1 MRAKI
6 TAILILMMT
15 NFVCEAQD
23 GIFVDCI
30 LKRLIE
36 EAIENNSSLQIAE
49 LNVEQAEIMLSSAR
63 LTYLPS
69 FVFTPSVSMA
79 NPLAGEKNHSYAL
92 PVTMSWEFSLGGR
105 EKGEKTVAK
114 ANLQQLQEEYRYTKV
129 LIASSVANAYYTLV
143 MLDWQKSITQE
154 SIINQEATLSV
165 IQALKQVGRMDEI
178 AVNQAESRLQ
188 AIRIS
193 IGEFELQISKVETA
207 LSLLLGRQAG
217 EIERN
222 CLSDVLPPAIDPAK
236 PIELQQLSQRPDV
249 LAAEYALKKACGNLT
264 IAKSELYPKIKI
276 DFEGGWSNYIGA
288 VVEPQK
294 LISSL
299 IGSLTQPVFDRK
311 RLVSDKK
318 VAELQVKQARS
329 AFEYALMSAA
339 GELRDAIAE
348 CKNAQCRQILRQK
361 QVEAAEKAFEN
372 SKLMLSCSQTMTYM
386 DILSAQDLLLTAK
399 MQQAAD
405 FLEYQ
410 QALISLYKALCC
422 DN

>member
-1 MRAKI
+1 MNARI
-6 TAILILMMT
+6 TATLLFLMA
-15 NFVCEAQD
+15 NIVCVAQE
-23 GIFVDCI
+23 GIFVDTV
-30 LKRLIE
+30 LKQLIE
-36 EAIENNSSLQIAE
+36 EAMENNSELQTAE
-49 LNVEQAEIMLSSAR
+49 LNVKQAEIMLSSAH

-69 FVFTPSVSMA
+69 FVFAPSASMA
-79 NPLAGEKNHSYAL
+79 NPLGGEKTRIYAL
-92 PVTMSWEFSLGGR
+92 PVTMSWELSLGGR

-114 ANLQQLQEEYRYTKV
+114 AHLQYLQEEYRYAKV
-129 LIASSVANAYYTLV
+129 LVASSVANAYYTLV
-143 MLDWQKSITQE
+143 MLDWQKSITRE

-165 IQALKQVGRMDEI
+165 IQALKEVGRMDEI
-178 AVNQAESRLQ
+178 AVNQAESRLY
-188 AIRIS
+188 AIRLS
-193 IGEFELQISKVETA
+193 LGEIELQISKVETA

-222 CLSDVLPPAIDPAK
+222 CPDDVLSPAIDPAK

-276 DFEGGWSNYIGA
+276 DFEGGWSNYLGA
-288 VVEPQK
+288 AVEPQK

-299 IGSLTQPVFDRK
+299 VGSLAQPLFDRK

-318 VAELQVKQARS
+318 VAELQVKQAQS
-329 AFEYALMSAA
+329 AFEYALRSAA
-339 GELRDAIAE
+339 GELRDALAE
-348 CKNAQCRQILRQK
+348 CKNAQSRQILRQK

-372 SKLMLSCSQTMTYM
+372 SKLMLSFSQTLTYM

-405 FLEYQ
+405 LLEYR
-410 QALISLYKALCC
+410 QALINLYKALCC